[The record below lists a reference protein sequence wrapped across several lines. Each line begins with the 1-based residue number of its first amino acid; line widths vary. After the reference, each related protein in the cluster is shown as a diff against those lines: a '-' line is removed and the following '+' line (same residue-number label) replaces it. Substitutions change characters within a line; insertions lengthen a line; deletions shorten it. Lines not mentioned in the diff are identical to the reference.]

1 MEQKVEPKV
10 IISQKSGNQLE
21 FLSTEM
27 IDFHSTESVKSY
39 CGEFELTLKG
49 QKKEIRDSIEP
60 KAEIQIWVG
69 NKEGLPK
76 IMAGYIDKIVT
87 EKKEG
92 SDEIIQIL
100 GRTYDAFF
108 LVDAKVSGKIIF
120 ERGYSQAVREILKD
134 TPFNEGKVENSTG
147 KGILV
152 FRNISLME
160 LIKNITE
167 ENGWIFMIDHD
178 KNYYYSPNMPQKSV
192 ATLEDKDIKSYKI
205 ITE

>member
-1 MEQKVEPKV
+1 MERKVELKV

-21 FLSTEM
+21 FLSQEI

-60 KAEIQIWVG
+60 KAEMQIWVG
-69 NKEGLPK
+69 NKEGIPK

-87 EKKEG
+87 EKKEN
-92 SDEIIQIL
+92 SEEIIKIL
-100 GRTYDAFF
+100 GRTYDAL
-108 LVDAKVSGKIIF
+108 LVDTKVSGKIIF

-134 TPFNEGKVENSTG
+134 TPFKEGKVENSTG
-147 KGILV
+147 KGILI
-152 FRNISLME
+152 FRNISQME
-160 LIKNITE
+160 VIKNITE

-205 ITE
+205 VKE